1 MKFSVKPFI
10 KGLRF
15 PKAAHLG
22 ALRRARNLLS
32 RRALRKGLNLQNDP
46 AECFAK
52 RGNPAREG
60 SPLLVSYERFPSSEQ
75 EGKKKARPKPDFL
88 YKRQSPVPTLAFG
101 RRCGNNDKNNGTWM
115 HDRGVTMMRDLN
127 PVLPSHYHVLRSHSH
142 PQRSRPHPMA
152 TTLPSSG
159 PAAVGRAAR
168 NAMRVSTTQTE
179 GGPPNAEERELY
191 SSRSEVQLVAC
202 RVLSKRRSSREAS
215 SACRCRAGTSTAER
229 ILISVRVAQ
238 WVFWLASSTRR
249 R

>member
-1 MKFSVKPFI
+1 MITKILAPPIGDNRLLPNGARDCDWPRNIPPQASRNYATSI
-10 KGLRF
+10 CR
-15 PKAAHLG
+15 KAG
-22 ALRRARNLLS
+22 
-32 RRALRKGLNLQNDP
+32 K
-46 AECFAK
+46 EK
-52 RGNPAREG
+52 
-60 SPLLVSYERFPSSEQ
+60 SPEE
-75 EGKKKARPKPDFL
+75 PDFL
-88 YKRQSPVPTLAFG
+88 YGRQGPVPTLAFG

-115 HDRGVTMMRDLN
+115 HDRGVTIMRDSN

-152 TTLPSSG
+152 TTLPSCG

-202 RVLSKRRSSREAS
+202 RVLSSRRRSREAS
-215 SACRCRAGTSTAER
+215 SASFCRAGTSTAGR
-229 ILISVRVAQ
+229 ILISVRVAR

>member
-1 MKFSVKPFI
+1 MPRPSA
-10 KGLRF
+10 G
-15 PKAAHLG
+15 
-22 ALRRARNLLS
+22 RR
-32 RRALRKGLNLQNDP
+32 
-46 AECFAK
+46 E
-52 RGNPAREG
+52 
-60 SPLLVSYERFPSSEQ
+60 
-75 EGKKKARPKPDFL
+75 KKKARRNRTFFMDGKAPCPP
-88 YKRQSPVPTLAFG
+88 SPSVGAAGITI
-101 RRCGNNDKNNGTWM
+101 KNNGTWM
-115 HDRGVTMMRDLN
+115 HDRGVTMMKDSN

-152 TTLPSSG
+152 TTLPSCG

-202 RVLSKRRSSREAS
+202 RVLSSRRRSREAS
-215 SACRCRAGTSTAER
+215 SASFCRAGTSTAGR
-229 ILISVRVAQ
+229 ILISVRVAR

>member
-1 MKFSVKPFI
+1 MLSKRLAP
-10 KGLRF
+10 
-15 PKAAHLG
+15 PKATANQPPPAGVQSITFYKTFPTGGDYKLFHVHLPVG
-22 ALRRARNLLS
+22 GK
-32 RRALRKGLNLQNDP
+32 RK
-46 AECFAK
+46 
-52 RGNPAREG
+52 
-60 SPLLVSYERFPSSEQ
+60 SPEE
-75 EGKKKARPKPDFL
+75 PDFL
-88 YKRQSPVPTLAFG
+88 YGRQGPVPTLAFG

-115 HDRGVTMMRDLN
+115 HDRGVTMMRDSN

-152 TTLPSSG
+152 TTLPSCG

-179 GGPPNAEERELY
+179 GARQMPRKRELY

-202 RVLSKRRSSREAS
+202 RVLSSRRRSREAS
-215 SACRCRAGTSTAER
+215 SASFCRAGTSTAGR
-229 ILISVRVAQ
+229 ILISVRVAR

>member
-1 MKFSVKPFI
+1 MPRPS
-10 KGLRF
+10 
-15 PKAAHLG
+15 A
-22 ALRRARNLLS
+22 S
-32 RRALRKGLNLQNDP
+32 RR
-46 AECFAK
+46 E
-52 RGNPAREG
+52 
-60 SPLLVSYERFPSSEQ
+60 
-75 EGKKKARPKPDFL
+75 KKKSPEEPDFL
-88 YKRQSPVPTLAFG
+88 YGRQGPVPTLAFG

-115 HDRGVTMMRDLN
+115 HDRGVTMMRDSN

-152 TTLPSSG
+152 TTLPSCG

-202 RVLSKRRSSREAS
+202 RVLSSRRRSREAS
-215 SACRCRAGTSTAER
+215 SASFCRAGTSTAGR
-229 ILISVRVAQ
+229 ILISVRVAR